1 MANPP
6 PNNYANGT
14 TQSEAFFLED
24 DFRRPSVGKE
34 RKVSLGAKEL
44 GENGGHNSAD
54 DLLEAMGYTA
64 ELVRSRSTLQ
74 VAFMS
79 FVLAAIP
86 YGLATT
92 LYYPIAGGG
101 PANIIWGWVAVSS
114 IILCVASS
122 LGEITSVYPT
132 SGGVY
137 YQTFMLAA
145 PSYRLIMSWICGWA
159 FVVGN
164 ITITLAVNFGTTL
177 FFAACINV
185 FETEPEV
192 GIFAAEPYQIY
203 LIFFAITLLCNA
215 VSALGNKWLP
225 YLDTFAIFWTFAGL
239 ICIVV
244 CVLTIARNGRH
255 DAAYVFGEFDPS
267 NSGWPAGWSFCVGLL
282 HAAYATSSTG
292 MIISMCEEVQQPA
305 TQVPR
310 AMVGTIVL
318 NTIAGL
324 VFLIPLVFVLPNQ
337 TDLFNLV
344 SAQPTPVI
352 IKSAIGSSGGT
363 IALLIPLLVLA
374 IFCGI
379 GCTTATSRCTWAFA
393 RDGAIPGSK
402 WWKQVNTKL
411 DVPLNAMMMTMVVQL
426 VLGLI
431 YFGSSAAFNAFS
443 GVGVICLTMSY
454 ACPILVN
461 VITRRKQVADGNFY
475 LGKLGWFC
483 NIVSIGWSALALP
496 LFCMPTFIP
505 VVPEYMNYASVV
517 FFAFFVVATGWYFV
531 WGKQNYRGPPTHT
544 DAILEARRASMAVGG
559 NRDNKLG
566 MAGKNDGV
574 VFRN

>member
-1 MANPP
+1 MADPLRGNDTYPV
-6 PNNYANGT
+6 
-14 TQSEAFFLED
+14 QSDTFAADRDLH
-24 DFRRPSVGKE
+24 RPSVAKE
-34 RKVSLGAKEL
+34 RHFSLGAKPL
-44 GENGGHNSAD
+44 GENNGGHNSAD
-54 DLLEAMGYTA
+54 DMLEIMGYKA
-64 ELVRSRSTLQ
+64 ELLRSRSTLQ

-79 FVLAAIP
+79 FVLASIP

-92 LYYPIAGGG
+92 LYYPMVGGG
-101 PANIIWGWVAVSS
+101 PANIIWGWVAVSL
-114 IILCVASS
+114 IILCVAAS

-185 FETEPEV
+185 FESEPGV
-192 GIFAAEPYQIY
+192 GIFAAEPWQIY

-215 VSALGNKWLP
+215 VSALGNRWLP

-244 CVLTIARNGRH
+244 CVLAIAKNGRH

-305 TQVPR
+305 TQVPK
-310 AMVGTIVL
+310 AMVATIVL

-324 VFLIPLVFVLPNQ
+324 IFLIPLVFVMPDQAELAA
-337 TDLFNLV
+337 LV
-344 SAQPTPVI
+344 SAQPVPVI
-352 IKSAIGSSGGT
+352 IKSAIGSTGGS
-363 IALLIPLLVLA
+363 IALLLPLLVLA
-374 IFCGI
+374 LFCGI
-379 GCTTATSRCTWAFA
+379 GCTTASSRCTWAFA

-402 WWKQVNTKL
+402 WWKQINMKL
-411 DVPLNAMMMTMVVQL
+411 DVPLNAMMMIMVVEL
-426 VLGLI
+426 VLGLL
-431 YFGSSAAFNAFS
+431 YFGSAAAFNAFS
-443 GVGVICLTMSY
+443 GVGVICLTASY
-454 ACPILVN
+454 ACPI
-461 VITRRKQVADGNFY
+461 VINLITGRKQVAVANFK

-483 NIVSIGWSALALP
+483 NVVSICTYP
-496 LFCMPTFIP
+496 QNVPTRPFC
-505 VVPEYMNYASVV
+505 
-517 FFAFFVVATGWYFV
+517 
-531 WGKQNYRGPPTHT
+531 
-544 DAILEARRASMAVGG
+544 
-559 NRDNKLG
+559 
-566 MAGKNDGV
+566 
-574 VFRN
+574 